1 MHSQKEF
8 IKNIGKSGQVYQAIR
23 KSKHLAMTD
32 VADSEVSQSQIS
44 RFERGESSMTID
56 KFMRLLE
63 NTSVTLDEF
72 ESIYDNFSL
81 SEEYAFR
88 EELAQAV
95 DTRNTAK
102 VRAILKDWEAR
113 HKAEPQKR
121 YPRINCIVVKTV
133 LSNLADFSMPRDDM
147 AYLKD
152 YLMSVEDWGRYE
164 LWAFSNCIQLFN
176 DATLNMVEAAILGR
190 VEFYKN
196 ISLNNQLVIR
206 TTLNLISIFIQRK
219 NFRLALKYINY
230 LDGIHISIDFLYE
243 KLMLRYNKGFYRY
256 KMGDK
261 SGLEVMKECNDI
273 LGTLGCFEEE
283 NVGDKELESLSK

>member
-1 MHSQKEF
+1 MHNKKEIQKTF
-8 IKNIGKSGQVYQAIR
+8 GKSGPVYQSIR

-32 VADSEVSQSQIS
+32 VADSEISQSQIS
-44 RFERGESSMTID
+44 RFERGESSLTID

-72 ESIYDNFSL
+72 ESIYDNYSL

-95 DTRNTAK
+95 ETQNAAK
-102 VRAILKDWEAR
+102 VRAILKDWEAK

-133 LSNLADFSMPRDDM
+133 LSGLTNFAMPKDDV
-147 AYLKD
+147 AYLKN

-176 DATLNMVEAAILGR
+176 DATLNLVEASILGR

-196 ISLNNQLVIR
+196 LSVNNQLVIR
-206 TTLNLISIFIQRK
+206 TTLNLIAIFIQRK
-219 NFRLALKYINY
+219 NFRLALKYITY
-230 LDGIHISIDFLYE
+230 LDNVHISIDFLYE

-256 KMGDK
+256 RMGDK
-261 SGLEVMKECNDI
+261 AGLEVMRECNEM
-273 LGTLGCFEEE
+273 LGKLGCFEEE
-283 NVGDKELESLSK
+283 NSREKELEKL

>member
-1 MHSQKEF
+1 
-8 IKNIGKSGQVYQAIR
+8 
-23 KSKHLAMTD
+23 MTD

-56 KFMRLLE
+56 KFMRLLA
-63 NTSVTLDEF
+63 NSSVTLDEF
-72 ESIYDNFSL
+72 ESLYDNFSL
-81 SEEYAFR
+81 SEVNAFR
-88 EELAQAV
+88 EDLAQAV
-95 DTRNTAK
+95 DTQNVAK
-102 VRAILKDWEAR
+102 VRAILKDWEAK

-121 YPRINCIVVKTV
+121 YPRINCIVIKTV
-133 LSNLADFSMPRDDM
+133 LSNLANFTMPKDDVI
-147 AYLKD
+147 YLKD

-164 LWAFSNCIQLFN
+164 LWAFSNCVQLFN
-176 DATLNMVEAAILGR
+176 DATLNLVEASILGR

-196 ISLNNQLVIR
+196 ININHQLVIR

-230 LDGIHISIDFLYE
+230 LEGINISIDFLYE

-261 SGLEVMKECNDI
+261 DGLDVMRECNEI
-273 LGTLGCFEEE
+273 LGTLGCFDEE
-283 NVGDKELESLSK
+283 NSRDRELEALS